1 MQRQNDAQ
9 QRTNDFNLALRRNLR
24 AVPCLRAGQRFM
36 VIAPVLVPFFAHYG
50 QDIQEIFLLESLYAL
65 TIVLMEVP
73 SGYLAD
79 RFGRVVVLRVGGVL
93 WAAAWL
99 LLLAVEGFS
108 GLAVFN
114 VLAGLGGSLLSGADL
129 ALLYDSERLL
139 AGDQPE
145 RPNRAVRNLFVIGM
159 GAEGLASLSA
169 TLILFNGGIPA
180 VVAAQALCGLLVLIA
195 ALFLREPARW
205 QPELTAA
212 QTPAHW
218 GWAGQW
224 RALQAALVALW
235 QQSLFMRRLLVA
247 LCLWPTLTAL
257 AIWLVQR
264 VWVELELTLMHFG
277 WIWCLLQLLG
287 AGTGHIAHDA
297 ERLLGARRTIEV
309 IGVLAT
315 LGVLLLTVNQLTAA
329 LVGSMLLFVARGLFG
344 VLFMDALNRR
354 IDSDYRAT
362 INSLLGFGFRSSFLL
377 VAPVLGWVFE
387 AFGLR
392 ASVFSL
398 ATLAAMAGLILL
410 APLARSIDS

>member
-65 TIVLMEVP
+65 TILLMVVP

-99 LLLAVEGFS
+99 LLAVEGFS

-114 VLAGLGGSLLSGADL
+114 VLAGLGGSLPSGADL

-180 VVAAQALCGLLVLIA
+180 VVAAQALSA
-195 ALFLREPARW
+195 A
-205 QPELTAA
+205 
-212 QTPAHW
+212 
-218 GWAGQW
+218 
-224 RALQAALVALW
+224 
-235 QQSLFMRRLLVA
+235 
-247 LCLWPTLTAL
+247 C
-257 AIWLVQR
+257 
-264 VWVELELTLMHFG
+264 
-277 WIWCLLQLLG
+277 
-287 AGTGHIAHDA
+287 
-297 ERLLGARRTIEV
+297 
-309 IGVLAT
+309 
-315 LGVLLLTVNQLTAA
+315 
-329 LVGSMLLFVARGLFG
+329 
-344 VLFMDALNRR
+344 
-354 IDSDYRAT
+354 
-362 INSLLGFGFRSSFLL
+362 
-377 VAPVLGWVFE
+377 
-387 AFGLR
+387 
-392 ASVFSL
+392 
-398 ATLAAMAGLILL
+398 
-410 APLARSIDS
+410 

>member
-65 TIVLMEVP
+65 TILLMVVP

-180 VVAAQALCGLLVLIA
+180 VVAAQALSA
-195 ALFLREPARW
+195 A
-205 QPELTAA
+205 
-212 QTPAHW
+212 
-218 GWAGQW
+218 
-224 RALQAALVALW
+224 
-235 QQSLFMRRLLVA
+235 
-247 LCLWPTLTAL
+247 C
-257 AIWLVQR
+257 
-264 VWVELELTLMHFG
+264 
-277 WIWCLLQLLG
+277 
-287 AGTGHIAHDA
+287 
-297 ERLLGARRTIEV
+297 
-309 IGVLAT
+309 
-315 LGVLLLTVNQLTAA
+315 
-329 LVGSMLLFVARGLFG
+329 
-344 VLFMDALNRR
+344 
-354 IDSDYRAT
+354 
-362 INSLLGFGFRSSFLL
+362 
-377 VAPVLGWVFE
+377 
-387 AFGLR
+387 
-392 ASVFSL
+392 
-398 ATLAAMAGLILL
+398 
-410 APLARSIDS
+410 

>member
-65 TIVLMEVP
+65 TILLMEVP

-93 WAAAWL
+93 WAAAW

-195 ALFLREPARW
+195 ALFLREPARVNGG
-205 QPELTAA
+205 
-212 QTPAHW
+212 H
-218 GWAGQW
+218 
-224 RALQAALVALW
+224 
-235 QQSLFMRRLLVA
+235 
-247 LCLWPTLTAL
+247 CK
-257 AIWLVQR
+257 QR
-264 VWVELELTLMHFG
+264 SSHFG
-277 WIWCLLQLLG
+277 NNRCLCVG
-287 AGTGHIAHDA
+287 CWWHCVYG
-297 ERLLGARRTIEV
+297 RR
-309 IGVLAT
+309 
-315 LGVLLLTVNQLTAA
+315 
-329 LVGSMLLFVARGLFG
+329 
-344 VLFMDALNRR
+344 
-354 IDSDYRAT
+354 
-362 INSLLGFGFRSSFLL
+362 
-377 VAPVLGWVFE
+377 
-387 AFGLR
+387 
-392 ASVFSL
+392 
-398 ATLAAMAGLILL
+398 
-410 APLARSIDS
+410 